1 MPASASNRPR
11 PFGTPTSSRV
21 TDSIAASR
29 AINLY
34 VRCRNINPL
43 SIVYAFRPGLRTRL
57 TLGGFTFPRKPQTY
71 GEQDF
76 HLLYRYSCRHTHLL
90 TLQPFFR
97 STFDA
102 DSNAPL
108 PLRLLG
114 ARGFG
119 ECLIP
124 FHLRRLTSRP
134 VSFYALFKWWLLL
147 SQHPGCLRNKTSS
160 LTK

>member
-1 MPASASNRPR
+1 MQRLFLAATLPASTSDRSRPC
-11 PFGTPTSSRV
+11 GTPTSNRV
-21 TDSIAASR
+21 TDSATASR
-29 AINLY
+29 AINLH
-34 VRCRNINPL
+34 VRCGNINPL

-90 TLQPFFR
+90 PLQPFFR
-97 STFDA
+97 STFNA

-108 PLRLLG
+108 PLFR

-124 FHLRRLTSRP
+124 VHLRRHTSRP
-134 VSFYALFKWWLLL
+134 VSYYALFKWWLLL
-147 SQHPGCLRNKTSS
+147 SQHPGCH
-160 LTK
+160 

>member
-1 MPASASNRPR
+1 LPASVSRPR
-11 PFGTPTSSRV
+11 PCGTPTSSRV
-21 TDSIAASR
+21 TDSNSASR
-29 AINLY
+29 VINLH
-34 VRCRNINPL
+34 VRCRNRNLLAIA
-43 SIVYAFRPGLRTRL
+43 YALRPGLRTRL
-57 TLGGFTFPRKPQTY
+57 TRGGLTFPRKPHTY
-71 GEQDF
+71 GEQDV

-97 STFDA
+97 LTFNA

-124 FHLRRLTSRP
+124 GHLRRPTSRP
-134 VSFYALFKWWLLL
+134 VSYDALVNWWRLL
-147 SQHPGCLRNKTSS
+147 SQHPGCHGN
-160 LTK
+160 